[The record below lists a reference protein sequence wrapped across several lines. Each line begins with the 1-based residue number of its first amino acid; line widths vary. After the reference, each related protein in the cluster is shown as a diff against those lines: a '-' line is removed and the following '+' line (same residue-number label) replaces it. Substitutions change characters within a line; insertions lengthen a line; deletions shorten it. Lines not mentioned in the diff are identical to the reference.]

1 MNVVILV
8 HGQIQKCLGK
18 IILENQFRP
27 LGDLNFFRVWHDNSG
42 IGDYASW
49 FLSGVVIKVRFI
61 LF

>member
-1 MNVVILV
+1 MNVVILFMDKFKNV
-8 HGQIQKCLGK
+8 WERLLLYNK
-18 IILENQFRP
+18 FRP

-49 FLSGVVIKVRFI
+49 FLSGIVIKVRFI